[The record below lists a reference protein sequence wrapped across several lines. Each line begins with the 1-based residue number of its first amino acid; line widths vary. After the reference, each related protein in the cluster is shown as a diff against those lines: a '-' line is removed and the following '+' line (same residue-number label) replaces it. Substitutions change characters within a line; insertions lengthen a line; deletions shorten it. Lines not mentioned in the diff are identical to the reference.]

1 MKIYKKNTFVIVL
14 TKEEAQE
21 LKIFSDDKL
30 ERYYSKKY
38 NGYAFSPMLSDF
50 TDISNILSDN
60 QYKKILTLINS
71 DNITDIT
78 DSIGEK

>member
-14 TKEEAQE
+14 TKEEAI
-21 LKIFSDDKL
+21 KYISDDKL

-71 DNITDIT
+71 DNIADIT
-78 DSIGEK
+78 DNVL

>member
-14 TKEEAQE
+14 TKEEAI
-21 LKIFSDDKL
+21 KYISDDKL

-71 DNITDIT
+71 DDIADIT
-78 DSIGEK
+78 DNVL

>member
-14 TKEEAQE
+14 TKEEAQA

-71 DNITDIT
+71 DNIADIT
-78 DSIGEK
+78 DNVL

>member
-14 TKEEAQE
+14 TKEEAQA
-21 LKIFSDDKL
+21 LKIFSDDKW

-71 DNITDIT
+71 DNIADIT
-78 DSIGEK
+78 DNVL

>member
-71 DNITDIT
+71 DDIADIT
-78 DSIGEK
+78 DNVL